1 MAKKSFLQEFKEFI
15 TKGNVIDMAVGVVV
29 GGAFKD
35 IVNSLVAN
43 IITPAISLLTGKS
56 SFSELVWIL
65 KEGSPAELAEDGTIL
80 VEEILP
86 VELQYGIFVQKI
98 IDFLIIS
105 LTIFVVL
112 KVFAN
117 LQNRSEKLRQIIE
130 AEKYEAEQKKAAEE
144 AAAKAEAEKA
154 AAEAQA
160 AEKADI
166 EAARKAQQETAAL
179 LSDIKELL
187 AKK

>member
-1 MAKKSFLQEFKEFI
+1 M
-15 TKGNVIDMAVGVVV
+15 
-29 GGAFKD
+29 
-35 IVNSLVAN
+35 
-43 IITPAISLLTGKS
+43 
-56 SFSELVWIL
+56 WIL

-130 AEKYEAEQKKAAEE
+130 AEKYELEQKKAAEE
-144 AAAKAEAEKA
+144 AAAKAEAVK
-154 AAEAQA
+154 AEAEAAA